1 MSGGS
6 TGEKACA
13 TGAPEAMLNGDT
25 AAAAFC
31 GVGGKTVLALPSVV
45 SAKATM
51 QMIAPITAS

>member
-1 MSGGS
+1 MSFDSIVTATASPFPMSGGS

-31 GVGGKTVLALPSVV
+31 GVGGKAVLRA
-45 SAKATM
+45 AERG
-51 QMIAPITAS
+51 